1 MPLGSERAYTRFPA
15 LQSCSHGEHIKCS
28 PARAELAI
36 NLVYAR
42 SLPRGSHPKCGAK
55 LRMPSFL
62 SAKARR
68 KFVADWLTLL
78 DVVDADPAQKPYRY
92 RKVPG
97 SARATAAAY
106 ELYREFRTNRRPL
119 NVASVVSRTVRAG
132 KFICGRRRPGGAGD
146 RALPVTA
153 SCSDRRR
160 RRTTRFLLDRIY
172 GGRPLRSWRRCRC
185 MPREAAPSRGC
196 PGARAS

>member
-1 MPLGSERAYTRFPA
+1 MPLGSGRAYTRFPA

-42 SLPRGSHPKCGAK
+42 PLPRGSHPKCGAK

-68 KFVADWLTLL
+68 KFDAGLLTLL
-78 DVVDADPAQKPYRY
+78 DVVDADPAQKLYRY

-97 SARATAAAY
+97 AARAPTAAY
-106 ELYREFRTNRRPL
+106 ELYREFRTQRRPL
-119 NVASVVSRTVRAG
+119 NVAFVLRRTVEQETLYPA
-132 KFICGRRRPGGAGD
+132 PPSGD
-146 RALPVTA
+146 RAVPATA
-153 SCSDRRR
+153 SCSDRHR
-160 RRTTRFLLDRIY
+160 RRTARFRLGRIY
-172 GGRPLRSWRRCRC
+172 GGRPPRSWRRCRC
-185 MPREAAPSRGC
+185 TPKAVAPLRGS
-196 PGARAS
+196 PDVQAS

>member
-1 MPLGSERAYTRFPA
+1 MLLGSERAYTRFPA

-42 SLPRGSHPKCGAK
+42 SLPRGFHPKCGAK

-68 KFVADWLTLL
+68 KFDAGLLTLL
-78 DVVDADPAQKPYRY
+78 DVVDADPAQKLYRY

-97 SARATAAAY
+97 AARAPAAAY

-119 NVASVVSRTVRAG
+119 NVASVVSRTVEQESSYGAAG
-132 KFICGRRRPGGAGD
+132 PVRAGD
-146 RALPVTA
+146 RTRTTTA
-153 SCSDRRR
+153 SCLDRRR
-160 RRTTRFLLDRIY
+160 RRTTRFHLGRIC
-172 GGRPLRSWRRCRC
+172 GGRPPRSWLRYRYRQT
-185 MPREAAPSRGC
+185 RAAPLRGS
-196 PGARAS
+196 PDAQAS